1 MDFSKSTPDVSDV
14 QDALILFADVIDS
27 SKYSAVLGMMK
38 YAERLLTLQKLF
50 VKLGKTYFPTKDNI
64 VSYYEVEAR
73 GDEGTIFCI
82 DPDIEPAD
90 LVFKTLQFAYEL
102 KARIGLLWRF
112 EDIGEVS
119 AQTMKIGVG
128 IHFGKVALITK
139 IKIDEKGLPRSVIE
153 GIEGFSINYGKR
165 VESCSRLGKY
175 SKVFLSKTAA
185 SLLDGYPVV
194 LSKHAASMKGIE
206 PSEEIY
212 EVRSAF
218 FEIMPL
224 DPAGFDSEIF
234 ISTYTT
240 NAKEL
245 KLVNEPWLKG
255 LIISVLDSRLRA
267 AKTDSLKSDYS
278 NKLLE
283 LAWMKPSEDDPILLF
298 WRAKECGEK
307 GKHTQMLAYLKQI
320 VELYPDFVHA
330 RKKLVKACWE
340 VANKTSIRAEW
351 VLARDI
357 ADEFLCRFSSYLS
370 DEEKKY
376 FEEII
381 QSTLKASTN

>member
-1 MDFSKSTPDVSDV
+1 MDFVKSTSDVSDV
-14 QDALILFADVIDS
+14 QNALILFADVIDS
-27 SKYSAVLGMMK
+27 SKYSAVLGMVS
-38 YAERLLTLQKLF
+38 YAKQLLVLQELF
-50 VKLGKTYFPTKDNI
+50 VNLGKMYFPTKGNI
-64 VSYYEVEAR
+64 TSYYGVQAR

-82 DPDIEPAD
+82 DPDIEPAE

-102 KARIGLLWRF
+102 KARMELLSHID
-112 EDIGEVS
+112 DIAEV
-119 AQTMKIGVG
+119 APQTMKIGVG
-128 IHFGKVALITK
+128 IHFGQVALIPNIRT
-139 IKIDEKGLPRSVIE
+139 DEKGLPRSVIG
-153 GIEGFSINYGKR
+153 GIEGFSINYAKR

-175 SKVFLSKTAA
+175 SRVFLSKVAA

-194 LSKHAASMKGIE
+194 LIKHVGSMKGIE
-206 PSEEIY
+206 ASEETY
-212 EVRSAF
+212 EVRSVF
-218 FEIMPL
+218 FDTMPF
-224 DPAGFDSEIF
+224 DPAGFDSERF
-234 ISTYTT
+234 IETYAT
-240 NAKEL
+240 NAKEFN
-245 KLVNEPWLKG
+245 LVNEPWLKG

-267 AKTDSLKSDYS
+267 ARTQELKSYYS
-278 NKLLE
+278 DKLSE
-283 LAWMKPSEDDPILLF
+283 FAWMKPTEDDPILLF
-298 WRAKECGEK
+298 LRAKECGTK

-330 RKKLVKACWE
+330 RKKLVNACWE
-340 VANKTSIRAEW
+340 VANKTTIRAEW